1 MMVAQHFKCTI
12 NHRTVHFKMIQC
24 YMKFTLIRK
33 ESLIEVLISQVTEK
47 VPMSIAAR
55 KQYSYEG
62 AIPKVNSSSKVLDHC
77 SPGQNVDCT
86 SEILHTRAK

>member
-1 MMVAQHFKCTI
+1 MAAQHFKCTV

-33 ESLIEVLISQVTEK
+33 ESLIEVLIGQVTEN

-62 AIPKVNSSSKVLDHC
+62 AILKVKSLA
-77 SPGQNVDCT
+77 
-86 SEILHTRAK
+86 RF